1 MKNQKTNIAA
11 VLASYATLKTLF
23 DAEKYQNIYQILQEF
38 IKYIIIK
45 DSLHSVTAQEM
56 KNRLNDLFGFDLPE
70 SVVKASLRHM
80 DSVTLKEGNFHA
92 DIQDIKNDELFNNT
106 MHLANEDNSSVFDKL
121 LEYAQSKNNSTKVDA
136 EKLSQS
142 LISFL
147 LDDQY
152 HNTENPYIDL
162 VSEFILINENDTKI
176 QTDLNA
182 IREGS
187 ILHIGLTNNIHD
199 TGSLSKP
206 LTIFLGTEVLFS
218 LYGLNGEIYQKIAMD
233 FLNQVRSANTKEQ
246 KIVLRYF
253 TETKKEVDAYFGSA
267 RAIVEKKMRFF
278 IDKPAMR
285 FITNGCETANDV
297 TVKESDF
304 FYKLQYQYGVTED
317 KKKDYYKQED
327 SKYNLEE
334 LSDNEDSFE
343 SLRFIS
349 HINKLR
355 KGKIFKDILESEYIY
370 VTNATET
377 LKMSNNQTSKLRTEQ
392 KTEYVCDFAVSVE
405 KITNFLWFKLCKG
418 FGKSD
423 YPDNV
428 NVVLRAR
435 MILSAN
441 VAKNVA
447 KSYKTAQQE
456 FSNGKINEQ
465 QLALRVIALR
475 NKKDLPE
482 DLRNDEI
489 ESNLNF
495 TDEYFYKIEEELSSN
510 KKALQEKETILNEM
524 KEEGKRAMTEKD
536 DIIRKIETDNN
547 ILKARLAEFEKRD
560 ADINRKRKR
569 RSKIFRRLL
578 KVLFGI
584 ALLGV
589 ILFISF
595 LFAGWFE
602 SNVPVVVGVI
612 VNAGCILS
620 FIFQI
625 IEKVKKSHK
634 NENSAD

>member
-23 DAEKYQNIYQILQEF
+23 DAGKYQNIYQILQEF

-56 KNRLNDLFGFDLPE
+56 KNRLNDVFGFDLPE
-70 SVVKASLRHM
+70 SVVKTSLKHM
-80 DSVTLKEGNFHA
+80 DSITLKNGDFYA

-106 MHLANEDNSSVFDKL
+106 IHLTNEDNSSVFDKL
-121 LEYAQSKNNSTKVDA
+121 LEYARSKNNALKVDA

-162 VSEFILINENDTKI
+162 ISEFILINENDTKI
-176 QTDLNA
+176 QSDLNA

-206 LTIFLGTEVLFS
+206 LTIFLGTEILFS
-218 LYGLNGEIYQKIAMD
+218 LYGLNGEIFQKIAMD
-233 FLNQVRSANTKEQ
+233 FLNQVRSANAKEQ

-253 TETKKEVDAYFGSA
+253 TETKKEIDAYFGSA
-267 RAIVEKKMRFF
+267 RAIVEKKMCFF

-285 FITNGCETANDV
+285 FITNGCTTANDV

-304 FYKLQYQYGVTED
+304 FYKLQYQYGITED
-317 KKKDYYKQED
+317 KKKDYYEQED

-334 LSDNEDSFE
+334 ATDNEDSFE
-343 SLRFIS
+343 SLKFIS

-355 KGKIFKDILESEYIY
+355 KGKIFKDILESEFIY

-377 LKMSNNQTSKLRTEQ
+377 LKMSNNQTSRLRTER
-392 KTEYVCDFAVSVE
+392 KTEYVCDFAVSIE

-418 FGKSD
+418 FGRSD

-428 NVVLRAR
+428 KVVLRAR

-441 VAKNVA
+441 IAKNVA
-447 KSYKTAQQE
+447 KSYRAAQQDY
-456 FSNGKINEQ
+456 SNGGITKE
-465 QLALRVIALR
+465 QLALRIIALR

-482 DLRNDEI
+482 ELNNDEL

-495 TDEYFYKIEEELSSN
+495 TDEYFYRIEEELSSN
-510 KKALQEKETILNEM
+510 KKVLQEKETILNEM
-524 KEEGKRAMTEKD
+524 KEESRRAVTEKD
-536 DIIRKIETDNN
+536 GIIRQIEMDNG
-547 ILKARLAEFEKRD
+547 ILKARLAEFEKRE
-560 ADINRKRKR
+560 ADIKRK
-569 RSKIFRRLL
+569 KEQWL
-578 KVLFGI
+578 KFFKQFLRVVVGI
-584 ALLGV
+584 GLLGV

-595 LFAGWFE
+595 QLAEWFE
-602 SNVPVVVGVI
+602 SNLPVVIGVI
-612 VNAGCILS
+612 VNVCYIASI
-620 FIFQI
+620 IFRLI
-625 IEKVKKSHK
+625 AKKP
-634 NENSAD
+634 